1 VTLTATASYPHFYKR
16 SRPLLTPQLFNEAS
30 HVKFN
35 GMLVAVCFNR
45 PPNVNEVQF
54 WNISDRNCPV
64 LLGKA
69 PWNAGLG
76 AAMVDATGFHIYG
89 STTPLVM
96 NNQVIHAIV
105 DTTNWTISPSNVVF
119 GASGVM
125 FFNLAVT
132 PYPGGYML
140 SNEHMFSDGS
150 QSASYYTSTDPAF
163 PNRQYPRDY
172 VGEAPANFWAS
183 RWMRYMPDGYFYILS
198 DTMANRTLIA
208 RTQTCQTGS
217 FKIATGP
224 YDFFGGSFP
233 GDIFLNGGYD
243 GNVVLEEWQSQVV
256 ALFFNCN
263 EGQVSPS
270 YGAIHDAFCEG
281 SLADL
286 FAHFTFPN

>member
-1 VTLTATASYPHFYKR
+1 
-16 SRPLLTPQLFNEAS
+16 
-30 HVKFN
+30 
-35 GMLVAVCFNR
+35 
-45 PPNVNEVQF
+45 
-54 WNISDRNCPV
+54 
-64 LLGKA
+64 
-69 PWNAGLG
+69 
-76 AAMVDATGFHIYG
+76 MVDATGFHIYG
-89 STTPLVM
+89 ATTQPLAV
-96 NNQVIHAIV
+96 NNQVIHAV
-105 DTTNWTISPSNVVF
+105 VNTSNWTIGPSNVIF
-119 GASGVM
+119 GPSGVT

-198 DTMANRTLIA
+198 DTLDNRTLIA

-286 FAHFTFPN
+286 FGKFTFPV